1 MNIVTKEPP
10 KKSILILVSF
20 FFGWFGID
28 RLMLGYKYWWLK
40 LLTFAGFGIWW
51 FADLVMIIFS
61 ILKPAKRK
69 MENQEF

>member
-1 MNIVTKEPP
+1 MNTVTKELP
-10 KKSILILVSF
+10 KKSILIPVSF

-40 LLTFAGFGIWW
+40 LLTFGGFGFWW

-61 ILKPAKRK
+61 LLKPVQRK
-69 MENQEF
+69 NED

>member
-1 MNIVTKEPP
+1 MDTVTKEQP

-40 LLTFAGFGIWW
+40 LLTFAGFGLWW
-51 FADLVMIIFS
+51 LVDLVLIIFS
-61 ILKPAKRK
+61 KLNPVNRDK
-69 MENQEF
+69 